1 MNDQVMVTYEPAH
14 VEQDN
19 RRVPVEE
26 EPILIPVT
34 SQSNSEQNVFQ
45 NNIIQEELVHADTS
59 QEETVKVTQ
68 LETNVSPKAQIATN

>member
-1 MNDQVMVTYEPAH
+1 
-14 VEQDN
+14 
-19 RRVPVEE
+19 
-26 EPILIPVT
+26 LIPVT